1 MGGKSDLANREDRP
15 ESGGTDRNNIRSNS
29 GLQER
34 DKQAFA
40 QDMAEKRA
48 SEPENPHDQTHA
60 PFTIGNEPNN
70 AKVAGNAEETE

>member
-15 ESGGTDRNNIRSNS
+15 ESGGTDRNGIRSDS

-34 DKQAFA
+34 DKQRFA

-48 SEPENPHDQTHA
+48 STPEQGRDPLHEPFSID
-60 PFTIGNEPNN
+60 NEPNHRSR
-70 AKVAGNAEETE
+70 